1 MNRKLCFMEY
11 VTSLGKSNPD
21 LTDVGPV
28 LSSLDLV
35 LCGPHEKKDVKSSFF
50 CCMFTNRI
58 KVSDVLNCA

>member
-35 LCGPHEKKDVKSSFF
+35 LCGPHEKKRCEILLFLLHFHK
-50 CCMFTNRI
+50 
-58 KVSDVLNCA
+58 